1 MEIPTRIARVQK
13 ITRHSR
19 DKTSTTSSLEGKVLT
34 IQKNF
39 SDPVNMYKSSVV
51 LLHRICIIL
60 MLLGSLSAADVPSV
74 MATVIHCK
82 KLNVHPC
89 MKRW

>member
-1 MEIPTRIARVQK
+1 MEIPTRIASVQK

-34 IQKNF
+34 IKKNS
-39 SDPVNMYKSSVV
+39 SDPVNMYKRSVV
-51 LLHRICIIL
+51 LLHRSCIIL
-60 MLLGSLSAADVPSV
+60 MLFGSLSAADVPSV
-74 MATVIHCK
+74 MATGIRCK
-82 KLNVHPC
+82 KLNVRPR